1 MNPKMLIKIIG
12 LESLL
17 IFFYVLNGAFVS
29 IKQPLSPFLQFA
41 LLIPFALGLFMYI
54 AGKRNGE
61 YISFILLKRII
72 SSSPY
77 HFFLF

>member
-1 MNPKMLIKIIG
+1 MTLKMLMKIIG

-29 IKQPLSPFLQFA
+29 IKQPSSPFLQFA

-54 AGKRNGE
+54 ATKKKWRE
-61 YISFILLKRII
+61 YFFYPIKRII